1 MHKGQRQAQI
11 RRLITE
17 NVIERQEDF
26 VSALAEAG
34 IPVTQATISRD
45 IKEMQLVKVPT
56 TAGHYR
62 YSLPPET
69 QLPPLAKLQRTFA
82 SAYLSGN
89 QQDAMLALRFQP
101 GTAPAIGDL
110 IDQLA
115 DTRIFTTLTND
126 AKILIIC
133 RSADA
138 AQSLLAEFE
147 QISR

>member
-17 NVIERQEDF
+17 TVIERQEDF
-26 VSALAEAG
+26 VSALAAEG
-34 IPVTQATISRD
+34 VPVTQATISRD

-82 SAYLSGN
+82 SAYLAGDRQN
-89 QQDAMLALRFQP
+89 EMLALRFQP

-115 DTRIFTTLTND
+115 DPRIFTTVSND
-126 AKILIIC
+126 AKILIVC
-133 RSADA
+133 KTPADA
-138 AQSLLAEFE
+138 QALFAEFE